1 MINDFELKREL
12 AKFKDPEPKKDVW
25 GFTVQS
31 DKGIEKTLQYDY
43 FGLNEKRF
51 DQNSANKMHPNFS
64 IQYLGSPSENE
75 LVIKLTNEGL
85 AKNGFYVNNWYKIK
99 ERN

>member
-1 MINDFELKREL
+1 MINDFELNREL
-12 AKFKDPEPKKDVW
+12 AKFKDPEPKTEVW
-25 GFTVQS
+25 GFKVQS

-51 DQNSANKMHPNFS
+51 NQESANNMYPHFS

-75 LVIKLTNEGL
+75 LVVKLTNEGL
-85 AKNGFYVNNWYKIK
+85 ANEGFYVKNWYKIK
-99 ERN
+99 ERV